1 METIKSILVI
11 ILLSLMIIF
20 VISIIVDSIR
30 TELRNKKLDKKLEI
44 AFDEFIKK
52 IEKAKVEVKET
63 KTEPTTDYSSENI
76 LTLKKMAKEKG
87 IKGYYNM
94 KKDELVKSSKQIE
107 DDKSSF
113 FYAFTLTSHHKYD
126 IIILIIRRMKNE

>member
-11 ILLSLMIIF
+11 MLLFLMIIF
-20 VISIIVDSIR
+20 AIAFVVDSIR
-30 TELRNKKLDKKLEI
+30 TELRNKRLDKKLEI
-44 AFDEFIKK
+44 AFDEFIKE
-52 IEKAKVEVKET
+52 IEKVEVEAKET

-94 KKDELVKSSKQIE
+94 KKDELVKILSK
-107 DDKSSF
+107 
-113 FYAFTLTSHHKYD
+113 
-126 IIILIIRRMKNE
+126 

>member
-20 VISIIVDSIR
+20 AIAVIVDSIL
-30 TELRNKKLDKKLEI
+30 TELRSKRLDKKLEI
-44 AFDEFIKK
+44 AFDEFKK
-52 IEKAKVEVKET
+52 KKEKAEVEVKET

-76 LTLKKMAKEKG
+76 LTLRKMAKEKG

-94 KKDELVKSSKQIE
+94 KKDELVKVLSK
-107 DDKSSF
+107 
-113 FYAFTLTSHHKYD
+113 
-126 IIILIIRRMKNE
+126 

>member
-11 ILLSLMIIF
+11 MLLSLIIIF
-20 VISIIVDSIR
+20 VIAVIVDSIR
-30 TELRNKKLDKKLEI
+30 AELCNKRLDKKLEI

-52 IEKAKVEVKET
+52 IEKAEVETKET

-76 LTLKKMAKEKG
+76 LTLKKIAKEKG

-94 KKDELVKSSKQIE
+94 KKDELVKVLSK
-107 DDKSSF
+107 
-113 FYAFTLTSHHKYD
+113 
-126 IIILIIRRMKNE
+126 

>member
-1 METIKSILVI
+1 METIKSVLII

-20 VISIIVDSIR
+20 VIAVIVDSIR
-30 TELRNKKLDKKLEI
+30 IELRDTRLDKKLEI
-44 AFDEFIKK
+44 AFDECIKK
-52 IEKAKVEVKET
+52 IQKSEVEVEET

-94 KKDELVKSSKQIE
+94 KKDELVKVLSK
-107 DDKSSF
+107 
-113 FYAFTLTSHHKYD
+113 
-126 IIILIIRRMKNE
+126 

>member
-20 VISIIVDSIR
+20 AIAVIANSIL
-30 TELRNKKLDKKLEI
+30 TELRSKRLDKKLEI

-52 IEKAKVEVKET
+52 IEKAEVVVKET

-76 LTLKKMAKEKG
+76 LTLRKMAKEKG

-94 KKDELVKSSKQIE
+94 KKDELVKVLSK
-107 DDKSSF
+107 
-113 FYAFTLTSHHKYD
+113 
-126 IIILIIRRMKNE
+126 

>member
-11 ILLSLMIIF
+11 VLLSLMIIF
-20 VISIIVDSIR
+20 AIAVIVDSIL
-30 TELRNKKLDKKLEI
+30 TELRSKRLDKKLEI

-52 IEKAKVEVKET
+52 IEKAEVEVKEI

-76 LTLKKMAKEKG
+76 LALRKMAKEKG

-94 KKDELVKSSKQIE
+94 KKDELVKVLSK
-107 DDKSSF
+107 
-113 FYAFTLTSHHKYD
+113 
-126 IIILIIRRMKNE
+126 

>member
-1 METIKSILVI
+1 METIKSILMI

-20 VISIIVDSIR
+20 VIAVIVDSIR
-30 TELRNKKLDKKLEI
+30 IELRNTRLDKKLEI
-44 AFDEFIKK
+44 AFDECIKE
-52 IEKAKVEVKET
+52 IQKAEVEVEVEET

-94 KKDELVKSSKQIE
+94 KKDELVKVLSK
-107 DDKSSF
+107 
-113 FYAFTLTSHHKYD
+113 
-126 IIILIIRRMKNE
+126 